1 MKSFSKYRTILWDF
15 DGVLMD
21 SMPVRDRGFE
31 IVLANYPAADLERLL
46 HYHRQNGGLSR
57 YVKFR
62 YFFEVIRNEP
72 VTDGQV
78 LELAARFSDVMRRE
92 LVNEQLLIQNS
103 IEFVKREHTN
113 FNMHVVSGSD
123 QEELRYL
130 CATLKL
136 DGYFRSIHGSPKSKK
151 DWVAELIQLHN
162 YERNQTLLIGDSRN
176 DWEAA
181 DHSGIDFMGYNNK
194 ALQGMGNGYIEH
206 F

>member
-31 IVLANYPAADLERLL
+31 IVLANYPPADLERLL

-62 YFFEVIRNEP
+62 YFFEVIRNESI
-72 VTDGQV
+72 TNDQI
-78 LELAARFSDVMRRE
+78 LELATRFSEVMRRE
-92 LVNEQLLIQNS
+92 LVNDELLIRNS
-103 IEFVKREHTN
+103 VEFVKREHTN
-113 FNMHVVSGSD
+113 FIMHVVSGSD

-130 CATLKL
+130 CATMKL
-136 DGYFRSIHGSPKSKK
+136 DGYFRSIHGSPKTKK
-151 DWVAELIQLHN
+151 DWVDELIQLHR
-162 YERNQTLLIGDSRN
+162 YERSQTLLIGDSKN

-181 DHSGIDFMGYNNK
+181 THNGIDFMGYNNK
-194 ALQGMGNGYIEH
+194 ALQGIGNGYIEY